1 MQLKQVFMNL
11 LVNAYQAIAE
21 RVGES
26 GELGTIRL
34 RTEAVDG
41 AVVVTVA
48 DDGTGISEEDRQ
60 RIFDPFFTT
69 KKVGVGMGL
78 GLSTSFQ
85 IVERHGGTLAVTSAL
100 GVGTTMRLS
109 LPLLELREPGA

>member
-1 MQLKQVFMNL
+1 MISQWCRAKWKGPQHFSRPSAV
-11 LVNAYQAIAE
+11 
-21 RVGES
+21 S
-26 GELGTIRL
+26 GELGTITL
-34 RTEAVDG
+34 RTEREAD

-48 DDGTGISEEDRQ
+48 DDGVGISDADRK

-85 IVERHGGTLAVTSAL
+85 IIERHGGVLSVESEL
-100 GVGTTMRLS
+100 GVGTTLRLS
-109 LPLLELREPGA
+109 LPLDREPA